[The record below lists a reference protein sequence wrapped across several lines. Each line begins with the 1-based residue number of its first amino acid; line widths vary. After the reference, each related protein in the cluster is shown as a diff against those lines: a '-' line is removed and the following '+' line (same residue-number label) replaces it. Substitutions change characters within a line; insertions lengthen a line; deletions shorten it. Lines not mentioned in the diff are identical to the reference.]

1 MMCGAVFL
9 KSMFVVAV
17 FLICSVAKIASAR
30 AALVN
35 NAIRVS
41 ALTANLIAA
50 PLTGENNAA

>member
-1 MMCGAVFL
+1 MCGAVFL

-17 FLICSVAKIASAR
+17 FLICSVAKIDSAR
-30 AALVN
+30 PALVN